1 VVAVADAARV
11 GAAIEWW
18 DRRRTDAGTAAF
30 IAEGPDGLVLCISA
44 TDAWIVDDFAAQLGT
59 PVGLSGEW
67 EYAHFSQ
74 AHAQAVTA
82 LRRGTESGVTHYA
95 DAAAGGVLEA
105 LATDEA
111 RLIAQ
116 TRLAP
121 VRAHDA
127 ASGTELERT
136 LTVWLEHD
144 AGIESAASA
153 LGIHRHTLR
162 SRIAQAGALLST
174 DLSSFPAR
182 AELWA
187 ALRTAE

>member
-1 VVAVADAARV
+1 MLD
-11 GAAIEWW
+11 
-18 DRRRTDAGTAAF
+18 
-30 IAEGPDGLVLCISA
+30 
-44 TDAWIVDDFAAQLGT
+44 
-59 PVGLSGEW
+59 
-67 EYAHFSQ
+67 
-74 AHAQAVTA
+74 
-82 LRRGTESGVTHYA
+82 
-95 DAAAGGVLEA
+95 A
-105 LATDEA
+105 LATDEV

-121 VRAHDA
+121 VREHDA
-127 ASGTELERT
+127 ASGAELERT

-144 AGIESAASA
+144 AGIESAAAA

-162 SRIAQAGALLST
+162 SRIAQAGTLLDA